1 MSLLRIG
8 ITLGDPGGIGPEIV
22 VRALSAAFA
31 TTRSSLATESSATTR
46 SAAPTGL
53 SVATELAVTAG
64 REFVIFGD
72 PDVLRSEA
80 DRLGL
85 ILPPVVFSSRDSRP
99 ARPSGRRGF
108 PDPENGAASF
118 RWFEDA
124 VAAARVK
131 EIGAIVTA
139 PVSKKSWQLAGL
151 PWRGHTEYLASLYP
165 GAIMTF
171 WSDRLTV
178 ALFSHHVPLREAAA
192 GVTKAALLGFFGA
205 LRDGVAAVSPGP
217 HEFLVAGLNPHAG
230 EDGLLGREES
240 EVIEPAI
247 REARES
253 GIPVAGP
260 FAPDVVFRS
269 ALGRPE
275 KVVVALYHDQGLIPF
290 KLVAFENGVNATLG
304 MPFLRTSPDHG
315 TAFDIVGK
323 RPADPRSMIA
333 ALRLAG
339 YSAPRP
345 L

>member
-1 MSLLRIG
+1 MSRLRIG

-22 VRALSAAFA
+22 VRALSE
-31 TTRSSLATESSATTR
+31 TTGST
-46 SAAPTGL
+46 APTG
-53 SVATELAVTAG
+53 VEY
-64 REFVIFGD
+64 VIFGD
-72 PDVLRSEA
+72 SRVFRSEA

-85 ILPPVVFSSRDSRP
+85 KPDPAGHVFRESGPELPSE
-99 ARPSGRRGF
+99 RRGRPGYRGI
-108 PDPENGAASF
+108 PDKENGAASF

-124 VAAARVK
+124 VAAARTK
-131 EIGAIVTA
+131 EVGAIVTA
-139 PVSKKSWQLAGL
+139 PISKKSWELAGI

-171 WSDRLTV
+171 WSDTLTV
-178 ALFSHHVPLREAAA
+178 ALFSHHVPLREALA
-192 GVTKAALLGFFGA
+192 GVTRTALLRFFGT
-205 LRDGVAAVSPGP
+205 LRDSVAAVSPGP

-230 EDGLLGREES
+230 ENGLLGREER
-240 EVIEPAI
+240 EEIEPAI

-253 GIPVAGP
+253 GIPIAGP
-260 FAPDVVFRS
+260 FPPDVVFRA

-290 KLVAFENGVNATLG
+290 KLASFETGVNATLG

-315 TAFDIVGK
+315 TAFDIAGK
-323 RPADPRSMIA
+323 SPADPRSMMA

-339 YSAPRP
+339 RSALRS